1 MKDIKEVKSG
11 KRLFQYA
18 LTQKRI
24 IIIALFMLSI
34 AVAAELTGPFI
45 AKRMIDEHILGIEKA
60 WIETEQDGEN
70 RVYFEGNYYGRED
83 REEESATSENT
94 ARILQVGREYYF
106 LSSDIRFD
114 GERSASNSEVTIR
127 RGEEE
132 QSYPAQKLTNSELI
146 NFYQPEVK
154 YIIYLVGL
162 YFGLLVVASF
172 FQYGQSYYLQTSANR
187 IIQKMREDV
196 FGQIQKLPIQYFDH
210 LPAGKVVSRITNDT
224 ETIKELYVTVLA
236 TFFSGLIYI
245 TGIYIALF
253 LLDVRLALICLTLI
267 PILIVWFIFYRKYAS
282 VYNHKIRAL
291 LSDINGNINESIQGM
306 TIIQAF
312 RRQKKA
318 TEEFEGWN
326 EQHFTYQ
333 NKLLSLNALTSH
345 NLVGVLRNISFVVV
359 IWYFGGASLGI
370 GTIVSLGVLYAFV
383 DYLGRMF
390 GPITGMVNQL
400 ANLEQARVSAVRV
413 FELMDEA
420 GIQVSDVK
428 HPRYE
433 GNVSFESVW
442 FGYKENEYVLKDIS
456 FTASKGETVAL
467 VGHTG
472 SGKSSIMNLLFRF
485 YDIEKGKI
493 VIDGQN
499 IQELPKQAIRQHMG
513 IVLQDPFLFTGTI
526 SSNVSLDDSSISMDR
541 VKKALEDVGAMDFIN
556 ALPKGLEEPVIEKGS
571 TLSSGQ
577 RQLISFARA
586 LAFNPAILILDEAT
600 ASIDTETEAVIQ
612 QALEVLKKGRT
623 TFIIAHRL
631 STIKNA
637 DQILVLDRGEIVER
651 GNHSELMERKGKYY
665 QMYELQQGGKDLAV

>member
-1 MKDIKEVKSG
+1 MKKIKSG

-18 LTQKRI
+18 LTQKKI
-24 IIIALFMLSI
+24 IILALLMLSV

-45 AKRMIDEHILGIEKA
+45 AKRMIDNHILGIEKA
-60 WIETEQDGEN
+60 WIATEEDGKD
-70 RVYFEGNYYGRED
+70 RVFFQGKYYVRED
-83 REEESATSENT
+83 RIGINPTSENT
-94 ARILQVGREYYF
+94 VRILQVGREYYF
-106 LSSDIRFD
+106 IPSDIRFD
-114 GERSASNSEVTIR
+114 GERKARN
-127 RGEEE
+127 GELIISRSGE
-132 QSYPAQKLTNSELI
+132 QESYPAKRLSNSELI
-146 NFYQPEVK
+146 SFYEPDVK

-162 YFGLLVVASF
+162 YFALLVLASF

-253 LLDVRLALICLTLI
+253 LLDVKLAAICLALI

-306 TIIQAF
+306 PIIQAF

-318 TEEFEGWN
+318 KEEFEGWN
-326 EQHFTYQ
+326 EQHFSYQ

-370 GTIVSLGVLYAFV
+370 GTMVSLGVLYAFV

-433 GNVSFESVW
+433 GNVSFDSVW

-456 FTASKGETVAL
+456 FTAHKGETVAL

-493 VIDGQN
+493 IIDGEN
-499 IQELPKQAIRQHMG
+499 IQDLPKQAVRQHMG
-513 IVLQDPFLFTGTI
+513 IVLQDPFLFSGTI
-526 SSNVSLDDSSISMDR
+526 ASNVSLDDPSITIER
-541 VKKALEDVGAMDFIN
+541 VKKALEDVGAIDFIN
-556 ALPKGLEEPVIEKGS
+556 ALPNGLDEPVIEKGS

-586 LAFNPAILILDEAT
+586 LAFDPAILILDEAT
-600 ASIDTETEAVIQ
+600 ASIDTETEAIIQ

-637 DQILVLDRGEIVER
+637 DQILVLDRGEISER
-651 GNHSELMERKGKYY
+651 GNHDELMERKGKYY
-665 QMYELQQGGKDLAV
+665 QMYELQQGSKGLAG